1 MDARTSGPV
10 ARDGA
15 GSRAPGW
22 PAVQAAGAARPAG
35 APAAAPA
42 APATPSVIGRLGPY
56 RLLQVIG
63 GGGMGVV
70 HLGLDPAGRAVA
82 IKVLRPHVA
91 ADPSARSRL
100 AREVD
105 ALQRVRS
112 PRVAEVLD
120 ADPDADQ
127 PYVVTEFVPAP
138 PLDVLVEREGPLA
151 GAALGRLG
159 LGLGDALAAI
169 HHAGVVH
176 RDLKPGNVLVADGDP
191 VVIDF
196 GIAQVADDV
205 RLTSAGLVMGTPGY
219 LAPEVLDGA
228 SPTSSGDW
236 WGWAA
241 TLAFAATGRPPFGT
255 GPSEAV
261 LSRVR
266 RGAADLTGVPGALL
280 GLLGSALSPDP
291 ALRPPPRRLRQ
302 AVQALLEPDAGT
314 WPPVRT
320 GSSAAPTAAVP
331 VHRPAPA
338 PAAPVSAVL
347 PETSVM
353 PEAAPPL
360 VGAPP
365 EAAPVPWPEPP
376 VRGPGA
382 DTPTEVVDASTAP
395 SARGSHP
402 APPAAGTTRVLP
414 SDPSPPRLPA
424 GSLDRTQVVLPPA
437 PARSAPEQPDR
448 DERPGQPQ
456 QHDGAHRGPPPPY
469 DPPRGYERPEPP
481 AGQSSPYAPIGDAA
495 EPGRPV
501 TGAVLLLLL
510 LVAVALG
517 AVAPL
522 VAAIAVAGAVVVART
537 VDRSVAAVV
546 RRRYE
551 RGPRRSDGAVVAL
564 ALPGQLLLALLAS
577 LPALLLPA
585 AMAVSTAFL
594 VGWAIAPQSTPVPGQ
609 ALPLAAAVLVGTAT
623 AWWGPGSRTVRRG
636 TRTAVRGALPGRT
649 SSLVAVSVLALVL
662 LACAIVVAN
671 SGGTPDWTPLTTPP
685 PGLG

>member
-1 MDARTSGPV
+1 MDARTSGLG

-15 GSRAPGW
+15 GSRAPG
-22 PAVQAAGAARPAG
+22 
-35 APAAAPA
+35 PAAQG
-42 APATPSVIGRLGPY
+42 PATPSVIGRLGPY

-120 ADPDADQ
+120 ADPEADQ

-138 PLDVLVEREGPLA
+138 PLDVLVEREGPL
-151 GAALGRLG
+151 GPAALGRLG

-228 SPTSSGDW
+228 APTSSGDW

-266 RGAADLTGVPGALL
+266 RGVADLTGTPAPLVDLL
-280 GLLGSALSPDP
+280 RSALSPEP
-291 ALRPPPRRLRQ
+291 ALRPAPRRLRQ
-302 AVQALLEPDAGT
+302 AVQGLLDPGAGT

-320 GSSAAPTAAVP
+320 GSSAAPTAAVAAAP
-331 VHRPAPA
+331 PA
-338 PAAPVSAVL
+338 PAAPAAVASTVL

-353 PEAAPPL
+353 PESAPPL
-360 VGAPP
+360 RGAPP

-376 VRGPGA
+376 ARGLAPA
-382 DTPTEVVDASTAP
+382 APTEVVG
-395 SARGSHP
+395 ARQPDS
-402 APPAAGTTRVLP
+402 TRVLP
-414 SDPSPPRLPA
+414 SDA
-424 GSLDRTQVVLPPA
+424 SLDQTQVVPPPA
-437 PARSAPEQPDR
+437 VAPR
-448 DERPGQPQ
+448 DPGPGY
-456 QHDGAHRGPPPPY
+456 DGAHRAVPGGPHRSPAVLHDDDAERAGARPLPTEAY
-469 DPPRGYERPEPP
+469 EPPRGYERPEPAP
-481 AGQSSPYAPIGDAA
+481 PESPYAPIGEGA
-495 EPGRPV
+495 EPGRPA

-510 LVAVALG
+510 LVAAALG

-522 VAAIAVAGAVVVART
+522 VAAVAVACAVVLART
-537 VDRSVAAVV
+537 VDRAVAATV

-551 RGPRRSDGAVVAL
+551 RGPRRTDGAVVAL
-564 ALPGQLLLALLAS
+564 ALPGQLVLAVLTS
-577 LPALLLPA
+577 VPALLLPA

-609 ALPLAAAVLVGTAT
+609 ALPLAAAVAVGTVT

-636 TRTAVRGALPGRT
+636 SRTAVRGALPRRT
-649 SSLVAVSVLALVL
+649 GSLVAVAVLALVL
-662 LACAIVVAN
+662 LACVIVVVN
-671 SGGTPDWTPLTTPP
+671 SGGAPDWTPLTTAP

>member
-1 MDARTSGPV
+1 
-10 ARDGA
+10 
-15 GSRAPGW
+15 
-22 PAVQAAGAARPAG
+22 
-35 APAAAPA
+35 
-42 APATPSVIGRLGPY
+42 
-56 RLLQVIG
+56 
-63 GGGMGVV
+63 MGVV

-120 ADPDADQ
+120 ADPDAEQ

-138 PLDVLVEREGPLA
+138 PLDVLVEREGPMA

-228 SPTSSGDW
+228 PPTTSGDW

-241 TLAFAATGRPPFGT
+241 TVAFAATGRPPFGT

-266 RGAADLTGVPGALL
+266 RGAADLTGAPATLVDLLAAAL
-280 GLLGSALSPDP
+280 APDP
-291 ALRPPPRRLRQ
+291 ADRPPPRRLRQ
-302 AVQALLEPDAGT
+302 SVQALMEGGADS
-314 WPPVRT
+314 WPLART
-320 GSSAAPTAAVP
+320 PSAAAPTAAVP
-331 VHRPAPA
+331 SRRPKA
-338 PAAPVSAVL
+338 PAAATAAL
-347 PETSVM
+347 

-360 VGAPP
+360 PGAPP

-376 VRGPGA
+376 LRSATAAEAATEALGA
-382 DTPTEVVDASTAP
+382 V
-395 SARGSHP
+395 
-402 APPAAGTTRVLP
+402 PPAGQEAQDGGTRVLP
-414 SDPSPPRLPA
+414 AEPPPSAPSPPSSNRFRDATEVVPA
-424 GSLDRTQVVLPPA
+424 PVPA
-437 PARSAPEQPDR
+437 PARAPLPASGTLQPS
-448 DERPGQPQ
+448 
-456 QHDGAHRGPPPPY
+456 GAGEYFPPA
-469 DPPRGYERPEPP
+469 GYERPAPP
-481 AGQSSPYAPIGDAA
+481 SPYVPVGAPGDDDG
-495 EPGRPV
+495 GRPA
-501 TGAVLLLLL
+501 TSAVLLLLL
-510 LVAVALG
+510 LVAGALG

-522 VAAIAVAGAVVVART
+522 VAAMGVGVAVVLART
-537 VDRSVAAVV
+537 VDRAVAAMV

-551 RGPRRSDGAVVAL
+551 RGPRSSDGAVVAF
-564 ALPGQLLLALLAS
+564 ALPGQLLLSALAS
-577 LPALLLPA
+577 VPALLLPA

-609 ALPLAAAVLVGTAT
+609 ALPLAAAVLVGTVT

-636 TRTAVRGALPGRT
+636 SRTAVRGALPRRRG
-649 SSLVAVSVLALVL
+649 SLVAVAVLALVL
-662 LACAIVVAN
+662 LACVIVVVN
-671 SGGTPDWTPLTTPP
+671 SGGTPDWAPLSTPP

>member
-1 MDARTSGPV
+1 MDARTPGLG
-10 ARDGA
+10 AREGA
-15 GSRAPGW
+15 GRREP
-22 PAVQAAGAARPAG
+22 GAAVPAG
-35 APAAAPA
+35 A
-42 APATPSVIGRLGPY
+42 ATPSVIGRLGPY

-138 PLDVLVEREGPLA
+138 PLDVLVEREGPLSGA
-151 GAALGRLG
+151 GLGRLG

-169 HHAGVVH
+169 HSAGVVH

-228 SPTSSGDW
+228 APTTSGDW

-241 TLAFAATGRPPFGT
+241 TLAYAATGRPPFGT

-266 RGAADLTGVPGALL
+266 RGAADLDGAPEDLVGVLRG
-280 GLLGSALSPDP
+280 ALSPDP
-291 ALRPPPRRLRQ
+291 AHRPPPRRLRQ
-302 AVQALLEPDAGT
+302 AVQGLLEPDSGT

-320 GSSAAPTAAVP
+320 GSSAAPTTAVP
-331 VHRPAPA
+331 LHRPAAGAA
-338 PAAPVSAVL
+338 PALSPTSTPQAAPGQPGAGRTSTVL
-347 PETSVM
+347 PETTVM
-353 PEAAPPL
+353 PEAAAPL
-360 VGAPP
+360 AGAPP

-376 VRGPGA
+376 RRGA
-382 DTPTEVVDASTAP
+382 ERDTGGPDAPHERA
-395 SARGSHP
+395 P
-402 APPAAGTTRVLP
+402 APTAASAPTAALGAPEGTRVLP
-414 SDPSPPRLPA
+414 AGTGRAQPA
-424 GSLDRTQVVLPPA
+424 PVPDRSGDRTQVVEPPSPFAAPPPGYDGAHRAGPPHQQSLQQPYEPPAGYERPAPPA
-437 PARSAPEQPDR
+437 PAGEQ
-448 DERPGQPQ
+448 
-456 QHDGAHRGPPPPY
+456 
-469 DPPRGYERPEPP
+469 
-481 AGQSSPYAPIGDAA
+481 DAA
-495 EPGRPV
+495 RRSPV
-501 TGAVLLLLL
+501 GAVLLLLL
-510 LVAVALG
+510 LVVVALG

-522 VAAIAVAGAVVVART
+522 VAAMTVAGGVVVART

-546 RRRYE
+546 RRRFE
-551 RGPRRSDGAVVAL
+551 RGRRRSDGAVVAL
-564 ALPGQLLLALLAS
+564 SLPGQLLLAALAS

-609 ALPLAAAVLVGTAT
+609 ALPLAAAVAVGTAT
-623 AWWGPGSRTVRRG
+623 AWWGPGSRTLRRG
-636 TRTAVRGALPGRT
+636 ARTAVRGALPGRT
-649 SSLVAVSVLALVL
+649 GGLVALSVLALVL
-662 LACAIVVAN
+662 VACVVVVVS
-671 SGGTPDWTPLTTPP
+671 SGGSPDWTPLTTPP

>member
-1 MDARTSGPV
+1 MDARTSGLG
-10 ARDGA
+10 ARDSA
-15 GSRAPGW
+15 ALRAPGPPTGT
-22 PAVQAAGAARPAG
+22 PASQG
-35 APAAAPA
+35 
-42 APATPSVIGRLGPY
+42 PATPSVIGRLGPY

-138 PLDVLVEREGPLA
+138 PLDLLVEREGPLG

-228 SPTSSGDW
+228 PPTSSGDW

-266 RGAADLTGVPGALL
+266 RGAADLTGAPEPLV
-280 GLLGSALSPDP
+280 GLLRSALSPEP
-291 ALRPPPRRLRQ
+291 SLRPPPRRLRQ
-302 AVQALLEPDAGT
+302 AVQALLDPDVGT

-331 VHRPAPA
+331 LHRPAA
-338 PAAPVSAVL
+338 RTSAVPALHVQPSSAQSSTAL

-360 VGAPP
+360 DGAPP
-365 EAAPVPWPEPP
+365 EAAPVPWPEPAA
-376 VRGPGA
+376 RSSGPA
-382 DTPTEVVDASTAP
+382 RRAEAPTEVVGGLAA
-395 SARGSHP
+395 ARPERSES
-402 APPAAGTTRVLP
+402 TRVLP
-414 SDPSPPRLPA
+414 SEAPVTRPHDSA
-424 GSLDRTQVVLPPA
+424 EHDRTQVVPPYDGTHRAGAPYEPPPGYERPAPPA
-437 PARSAPEQPDR
+437 PAP
-448 DERPGQPQ
+448 
-456 QHDGAHRGPPPPY
+456 
-469 DPPRGYERPEPP
+469 
-481 AGQSSPYAPIGDAA
+481 PYAPIGEGA
-495 EPGRPV
+495 EQGRPA

-522 VAAIAVAGAVVVART
+522 VAASAVAVAVVLART

-551 RGPRRSDGAVVAL
+551 RGPRRSDGTVAAL
-564 ALPGQLLLALLAS
+564 ALPGQLLVALFAS

-609 ALPLAAAVLVGTAT
+609 ALPLAAAVLVGAVT

-636 TRTAVRGALPGRT
+636 SRTAVRGALPGRT
-649 SSLVAVSVLALVL
+649 SSRVAVSVLALVL
-662 LACAIVVAN
+662 VACVIVVVN
-671 SGGTPDWTPLTTPP
+671 SGGTPDWTPLTDAP